1 MEEEKETVAVAVAV
15 EGEALGRT
23 GEEAIIEEGKTTI
36 LE

>member
-1 MEEEKETVAVAVAV
+1 MEEEKETVAVAV

-23 GEEAIIEEGKTTI
+23 GEEAIIEEGKATI